1 MFCYTIHF
9 QILQL
14 EKLAYWE
21 LFVCVLFGSSGLEN
35 SVDICLVYLGG
46 NKEI

>member
-1 MFCYTIHF
+1 MEFSSGGRF
-9 QILQL
+9 KLL

-21 LFVCVLFGSSGLEN
+21 LFVCVIVGSSGLEN